1 MTVLYVKTL
10 MDEIRKLKERRRA
23 FILAHNY
30 QIPEVQEVADF
41 VGDSLE
47 MAIKAMEVDAD
58 VLIVMGVKFMAEVA
72 KVLNPDKIVIHPEPF
87 ATCTLAEY
95 ADLESLRRIR
105 ERYPR
110 APLVMYINSSLEAK
124 AMSDYVVTSAS
135 AAKLV
140 SKLEDDLVLFGP
152 DKNLAYFVRKRTGK
166 EVIPTPPWGICP
178 VHEFGI
184 SPYFVRKG
192 KESGCKIFIHPESP
206 PESQEMADFVGS
218 TSQMIKAIGEI
229 EGKCY
234 LLGTEEGLAYRARK
248 EYPDKD
254 VRPLNERAVCWYMK
268 SLHLLNLKESLERLR
283 PKVEIEGEVA
293 KRVREIVE
301 RSIEMVR

>member
-1 MTVLYVKTL
+1 MYVERL
-10 MDEIRKLKERRRA
+10 IEEIRKLKERRRA

-58 VLIVMGVKFMAEVA
+58 VLVVMGVKFMAEVA

-95 ADLESLRRIR
+95 ADLDSLRRMK

-110 APLVMYINSSLEAK
+110 APLVMYVNSSIEAK
-124 AMSDYVVTSAS
+124 AMSDYIVTSAS

-140 SKLEDDLVLFGP
+140 SKLEDEVVLFGP
-152 DKNLAYFVRKRTGK
+152 DKNLAHFVRRRTGK
-166 EVIPTPPWGICP
+166 EIIPTPPWGICP

-184 SPYFVRKG
+184 SPYFVKKA
-192 KESGCKIFIHPESP
+192 KESGCVILIHPESP

-218 TSQMIKAIGEI
+218 TSQMIKAIGRI

-234 LLGTEEGLAYRARK
+234 VLGTEEGLTYRAKK

-254 VRPLNERAVCWYMK
+254 VRPLNPKAVCWYMK
-268 SLHLLNLKESLERLR
+268 SLHLQNLRDSLDKLR
-283 PKVEIEGEVA
+283 PRVEVEENLT
-293 KRVREIVE
+293 KRVREILEV
-301 RSIEMVR
+301 SIEMVKG

>member
-1 MTVLYVKTL
+1 MYVESL
-10 MDEIRKLKERRRA
+10 ISEIRKLKGRRKA

-30 QIPEVQEVADF
+30 QIPEVQDVADF

-47 MAIKAMEVDAD
+47 MAIKATEVDAD
-58 VLIVMGVKFMAEVA
+58 VLVVMGVKFMAEIA
-72 KVLNPDKIVIHPEPF
+72 KVLNPDRIVIHPEPF

-95 ADLESLRRIR
+95 ADIESLERMK

-110 APLVMYINSSLEAK
+110 APLVMYVNSSLEAK
-124 AMSDYVVTSAS
+124 AISDYVVTSAS

-140 SKLEDDLVLFGP
+140 AKLEDDVILFGP
-152 DKNLAYFVRKRTGK
+152 DKNLAYFVKKITGK
-166 EVIPTPPWGICP
+166 DVVPTPPWGICP
-178 VHEFGI
+178 VHEFGV
-184 SPYFVRKG
+184 SPYFVKKG
-192 KESGCKIFIHPESP
+192 REKGCKIFVHPESP
-206 PESQEMADFVGS
+206 PESQELADFVGS
-218 TSQMIKAIGEI
+218 TSQMVKAIGRI

-234 LLGTEEGLAYRARK
+234 LLGTEEGLVYRARK

-254 VRPLNERAVCWYMK
+254 IRALNERAVCWYMK
-268 SLHLLNLKESLERLR
+268 SLHLLNLKESLEKLK
-283 PKVEIEGEVA
+283 PKVELDPNLA